1 LTIRRAV
8 AILNLEA
15 KSEKMSTTVTLNE
28 TQATY
33 TVPFDESVLA
43 EGPVFLERRGRRV
56 AVIIRADEFEA
67 FRMWQDGRSWKQK
80 PLDRLQGERAAFQ
93 RLLPELLKTHRGQ
106 FVAIQGGHLIDA
118 DLDESALAHR
128 TFLAG
133 KPVYI
138 QEVRAEPRVYEL
150 PSPEVV
156 RHVPL

>member
-1 LTIRRAV
+1 
-8 AILNLEA
+8 
-15 KSEKMSTTVTLNE
+15 MSTTVTLNE
-28 TQATY
+28 TQAAY

-43 EGPVFLERRGRRV
+43 EGPVFLERKGQRV

-67 FRMWQDGRSWKQK
+67 FRTWQDGRSWQQK

-106 FVAIQGGHLIDA
+106 FVAIQDGHLIDA
-118 DLDESALAHR
+118 DMDESALARR
-128 TFLAG
+128 TFLRAH